1 MKVIWWYHLNKVIW
15 RYHLKKVIWRYLYVN
30 FDIVRW
36 YQCALVNAK
45 QYCWICSSENLPS
58 PPYQFSYTELGS
70 RHVVF
75 VWREPPQTSS
85 PVIYNLYYTSRAD
98 NATYTVPVILLLLFI
113 SLFISLFSFI
123 CTDVFWEM
131 PCNIIRYYI
140 FAVTSWI
147 VFRFAQVFKVAW
159 NSLNLYFTCSL
170 RPFF

>member
-15 RYHLKKVIWRYLYVN
+15 RYHLNKVIWRYLMTVITRYHLKKVIWRYLYVN

-36 YQCALVNAK
+36 YQYALVNAK

-98 NATYTVPVILLLLFI
+98 NATYTVPVILLSI
-113 SLFISLFSFI
+113 IYFS
-123 CTDVFWEM
+123 V
-131 PCNIIRYYI
+131 
-140 FAVTSWI
+140 
-147 VFRFAQVFKVAW
+147 
-159 NSLNLYFTCSL
+159 YFSV
-170 RPFF
+170 